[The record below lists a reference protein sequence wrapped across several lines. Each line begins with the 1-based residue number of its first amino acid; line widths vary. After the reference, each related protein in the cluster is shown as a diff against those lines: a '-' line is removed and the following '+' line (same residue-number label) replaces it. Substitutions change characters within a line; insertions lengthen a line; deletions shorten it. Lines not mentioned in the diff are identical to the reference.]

1 MSDEDVIRRYLL
13 RYGDSEAQLAALDS
27 LTSELAIALA
37 SNQIQYEA
45 ANKAE
50 AENTTLRQRAE
61 RYEKVLQEV
70 AAASI
75 AVVSADELQDIAA
88 AALQDSKETRPGMR
102 RISCQHPQGAE
113 GWPTHAF
120 DWVPQPQDSKETGP
134 GVDISSAIATFT
146 IDPGE

>member
-1 MSDEDVIRRYLL
+1 MADALPFALRVVDE
-13 RYGDSEAQLAALDS
+13 
-27 LTSELAIALA
+27 
-37 SNQIQYEA
+37 
-45 ANKAE
+45 
-50 AENTTLRQRAE
+50 
-61 RYEKVLQEV
+61 
-70 AAASI
+70 
-75 AVVSADELQDIAA
+75 
-88 AALQDSKETRPGMR
+88 ALQDSKETRPGMR